1 MKAIY
6 LPLVALVGLTSCM
19 GDIRVSDTENVDVKA
34 ITAEISK
41 ELKEELADIS
51 FADTIYA
58 TNYADNDTVVVGN
71 DTIIHAGKVTRDITG
86 VAVVKVEVPSVNVT
100 IDPNAGIAE
109 AQQRQQRTLINIL
122 GLVVPAATIA
132 IVAIILCVFLYKRM
146 RSRHSLIEQAIENG
160 YQLPDAFYGD
170 NSTVQPSGEQQQPG
184 QYGTIPPLPGEV
196 RMRDSG
202 LKYCLIGVGM
212 IIIFSV
218 WGSEELAVIGVI
230 PLLIGLGKLLTYF
243 KIIK

>member
-132 IVAIILCVFLYKRM
+132 IVAIILCVFLY
-146 RSRHSLIEQAIENG
+146 
-160 YQLPDAFYGD
+160 
-170 NSTVQPSGEQQQPG
+170 
-184 QYGTIPPLPGEV
+184 
-196 RMRDSG
+196 
-202 LKYCLIGVGM
+202 
-212 IIIFSV
+212 
-218 WGSEELAVIGVI
+218 
-230 PLLIGLGKLLTYF
+230 
-243 KIIK
+243 